1 MSGGYFDFNQHRVRE
16 IAEDIERLIAT
27 NDDETKNEWGNCKGR
42 GYSPEIIERFREAV
56 HTLNQAADMAQRV
69 DWLVSDDDGPESF
82 LRRWNTEVRG
92 YWNEKLDSGCAE

>member
-1 MSGGYFDFNQHRVRE
+1 MSGGYFEYNQHRVRE

-27 NDDETKNEWGNCKGR
+27 NNDETLNDYGDRKGR
-42 GYSPEIIERFREAV
+42 AYSPEIIARFQEAV

-82 LRRWNTEVRG
+82 LKRWKKEVRS
-92 YWNEKLDSGCAE
+92 YWNDNGGAE